1 MRELIKKLLLEHA
14 LKSILSEGIA
24 TVRVPPYINKEIESY
39 LSDINNGGN
48 GFYGRFRTEQQEPG
62 EKPLEK
68 LFVIDVTYHYKQR
81 LFRTEEPEYKENGKL
96 YDPRIVNPDTL
107 EGINLIYRNRDY
119 IADLIHKGTISTDS
133 THINFFSRDLVS
145 MSVIVVFDKDLSKKN
160 KYKMTLVTQLKG
172 VRFNRNNT
180 RYPTQKSIGLSS
192 RGTKINESIV
202 ENLIRRIQKKLGLIT

>member
-1 MRELIKKLLLEHA
+1 
-14 LKSILSEGIA
+14 
-24 TVRVPPYINKEIESY
+24 
-39 LSDINNGGN
+39 
-48 GFYGRFRTEQQEPG
+48 
-62 EKPLEK
+62 
-68 LFVIDVTYHYKQR
+68 
-81 LFRTEEPEYKENGKL
+81 
-96 YDPRIVNPDTL
+96 
-107 EGINLIYRNRDY
+107 
-119 IADLIHKGTISTDS
+119 
-133 THINFFSRDLVS
+133 